1 MHSLSGAV
9 SGCLSECNAQ
19 SLCGGFWVDR
29 GPPIGVT
36 TTSTTTTSTTTTT
49 TTTPAPGN
57 QYFVCLLSW
66 YGYIFSEYFVVND
79 MNQDCPSGQNI
90 TDESDCLS
98 AAPEFGFC
106 RGTTLS
112 NQSWRR
118 GCFLHPVSCKV
129 YFNRDT
135 HPDPDGKSYA
145 ICKGSGGTTT
155 TETGQIWIFYWKT
168 SNWYSPVSVLF
179 PHNLKILKV
188 VVP

>member
-1 MHSLSGAV
+1 MARHYNNCKDCPRVYHLVDSTIFSGTANCITSYDMTSLGMSGAL

-49 TTTPAPGN
+49 TTTTAPD
-57 QYFVCLLSW
+57 F
-66 YGYIFSEYFVVND
+66 FVVND

-155 TETGQIWIFYWKT
+155 TETGQI
-168 SNWYSPVSVLF
+168 
-179 PHNLKILKV
+179 
-188 VVP
+188 